1 MENVSTRSGKTTQCI
16 AVLNRYAFSAFRSF
30 EQPQVANS
38 DGRQLRYF
46 LLDQRLSDKSPLR
59 LAMDDNKNNH
69 RAEIEVGLRLMRQPS
84 WR

>member
-1 MENVSTRSGKTTQCI
+1 MIIMPMTVWRRHC
-16 AVLNRYAFSAFRSF
+16 NRYAFSAFRSF
-30 EQPQVANS
+30 EQPQVSNS